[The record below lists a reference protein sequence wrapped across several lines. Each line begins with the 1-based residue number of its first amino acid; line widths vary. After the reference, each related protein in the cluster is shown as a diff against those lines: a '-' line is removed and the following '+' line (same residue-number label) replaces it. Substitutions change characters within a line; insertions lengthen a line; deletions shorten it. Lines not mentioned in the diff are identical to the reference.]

1 MLNGRTTKHL
11 QPCLKQVIPQTLSA
25 NNCQQSDSKHPMVQP
40 IVKTPVLFFVGA
52 SVLPSNTGIHP
63 FPCSTEMPLLLAK
76 LISHTHIHAE
86 HLLLLHLCK
95 LHGLSGMFSETQ
107 RCVSEE
113 NYEVLLLRYY
123 LVTLASMLNHRL
135 LRPPKKT
142 CHYLLTVAS
151 VAYTGA
157 LRHCF

>member
-1 MLNGRTTKHL
+1 MLNGPTKHL

-25 NNCQQSDSKHPMVQP
+25 NTPNCLAVSIQCSPLSKR
-40 IVKTPVLFFVGA
+40 
-52 SVLPSNTGIHP
+52 
-63 FPCSTEMPLLLAK
+63 PCYFLLAHLFYLQTLVYTHSRAALK
-76 LISHTHIHAE
+76 CPCCLQNLFHTHTHIHAE